1 MVTPAISYTKT
12 TTCTV
17 PYLML
22 VAKHG
27 TEILVLHNLGLYLVA
42 KIEFK
47 IAKVNIPIQKAKED
61 LVKAVRLE

>member
-1 MVTPAISYTKT
+1 
-12 TTCTV
+12 
-17 PYLML
+17 ML

-42 KIEFK
+42 KLEFK
-47 IAKVNIPIQKAKED
+47 IANLYNMAIQKAKEE